1 MDLTPSQLEAVE
13 TGALGQDTCV
23 VAGPGSGKTRVLVE
37 WYQRLVTECRIPPS
51 RILAIT
57 FTEKAANNMKARL
70 ARALAGNP
78 SLRRELERACV
89 STVHGFCARFLRE
102 NAIFAGIDPRFEVL
116 DARQEAALQAA
127 SAREA
132 LDELYTGDPAAARA
146 LIQAIAIP
154 DLAATLPELYDSIR
168 LAGESVEQVD
178 RYPPLEGSVTFAEL
192 QAAIRRLRAEPR
204 GALALNKRALLD
216 EALESADGIL
226 GLSAE
231 PPSRAHFEAVLS
243 FKCNLNNFRGS
254 TPIECRL
261 REIRKKLTEAAIRT
275 LLERYYAAER
285 RTLLA
290 ALRRFDEIY
299 RARKQAAGMLD
310 FDDLEEATL
319 RLLERNEPVRT
330 RLREQFQQV
339 LMDEFQ
345 DTNGLQSK
353 LLDLVRAPNVF
364 YAVGDINQ
372 SIYGFRHAD
381 PEVFHGYRDE
391 VRAKNHR
398 VSELQEN
405 WRSRADILRAT
416 ETILHAAE
424 GIEQR
429 NLIAT
434 RVLPPKEQPSVEV
447 IAVLGSDIEAAQDV
461 EARWIARRILELEGS
476 LAVGEQSRPAE
487 FRDIAVLAR
496 NSEVF
501 SGLTRAFEDSGIP
514 YLINRGRG
522 FFEGR
527 EVVDLVHLLRVISN
541 TRDEISMAAVLRSPL
556 VGVSDEALLRLKQI
570 GNLGAAIRK
579 LPFETGLAFDPEDLA
594 RLKRFGEQLNRW
606 RGWRD
611 SMRFDRLLL
620 TAMAE
625 AGYEWMPG
633 TREGANIE
641 KLLAIARETAGRL
654 TFAAF
659 VEELEEFRGSDAR
672 DFDPPPEDSANAVRI
687 MTVHAAKGLEFP
699 VVFLASLHKGVDPS
713 APSLG
718 FAPGIGLG
726 ARWYNPATGKSKGD
740 MRQCLIRERKTR
752 QEKAESNRLLYVAM
766 TRAEEHLVFSF
777 ACAGKLRNWAAD
789 VAGAFEVD
797 CKAADNKWRTG
808 MIGTFPV
815 AVLCADQAP
824 EPRTASGRP
833 RAQVR
838 ILPRPSLTE
847 GHDSNAAVTAVAQF
861 AHCPRRY
868 YLERYVGWDGA
879 ASRGGSSL
887 ETGLQA
893 HALLARAAVEAHPE
907 ARRLAAAFETSPLA
921 KRAARASRRQRE
933 FDFLLALEDIVL
945 SGQIDLWFEENG
957 ELVLVDY
964 KTDDVDAA
972 ETDSKAHAYG
982 LQLRLYALALE
993 QIAGRLPDKAFV
1005 YFLRPNIA
1013 APVDLHPLF
1022 LHEAQQTVRDFREAQ
1037 EKQEFPLN
1045 VGEHCRRCPFF
1056 RELCP
1061 ATGFAAQTIGC

>member
-70 ARALAGNP
+70 ARALAGSH

-102 NAIFAGIDPRFEVL
+102 NAIFAGIDPQFKVL

-132 LDELYTGDPAAARA
+132 LDELYTGDPAAARG
-146 LIQAIAIP
+146 LIQAIAVP
-154 DLAATLPELYDSIR
+154 DLAAALPELYDSIR
-168 LAGESVEQVD
+168 LAGESVGEVD
-178 RYPPLEGSVTFAEL
+178 RYPRPEGSVTFAEL
-192 QAAIRRLRAEPR
+192 QAAIRRLQAEPR
-204 GALALNKRALLD
+204 GALALNKRALLE
-216 EALESADGIL
+216 EALESAEGIL
-226 GLSAE
+226 ALSAD
-231 PPSRAHFEAVLS
+231 PPSLAHFEAILN
-243 FKCNLNNFRGS
+243 FKCNLNSFRGS
-254 TPIECRL
+254 SPIECQV
-261 REIRKKLTEAAIRT
+261 REIRKKLAEAAIRT

-290 ALRRFDEIY
+290 VLRRFDEIY

-319 RLLERNEPVRT
+319 RLLERNEPARA

-353 LLDLVRAPNVF
+353 LLALVRAPNVF

-372 SIYGFRHAD
+372 SIYGFRYAD

-424 GIEQR
+424 GIER
-429 NLIAT
+429 RKLIAA

-447 IAVLGSDIEAAQDV
+447 IAVLGDDIEV
-461 EARWIARRILELEGS
+461 LWIARRILELEGS
-476 LAVGEQSRPAE
+476 LAVGENSRPAQ

-501 SGLTRAFEDSGIP
+501 GGLTQTFDKLGIP

-527 EVVDLVHLLRVISN
+527 EVVDLVHLLRVIAN
-541 TRDEISMAAVLRSPL
+541 ARDEISMAAVLRSPL

-579 LPFETGLAFDPEDLA
+579 LPFQTELAFDPEDLA
-594 RLKRFGEQLNRW
+594 RLKRFGEQLGRW
-606 RGWRD
+606 RGLRD
-611 SMRFDRLLL
+611 SIGFDRLLL
-620 TAMAE
+620 TALAE
-625 AGYEWMPG
+625 TGYEWTPA

-641 KLLAIARETAGRL
+641 KLLAIAREAAGRL
-654 TFAAF
+654 TFTAF
-659 VEELEEFRGSDAR
+659 VGELEEFRGSDAR

-726 ARWYNPATGKSKGD
+726 ARWYNPATGESKGD
-740 MRQCLIRERKTR
+740 MRQSLIRERKTR

-766 TRAEEHLVFSF
+766 TRAEEHLVLSF
-777 ACAGKLRNWAAD
+777 ACSGKLRNWAAD
-789 VAGAFEVD
+789 VAAAFHVD
-797 CKAADNKWRTG
+797 CRPADNKWRTE
-808 MIGTFPV
+808 IIETLPV
-815 AVLCADQAP
+815 AVLCTDQAP
-824 EPRTASGRP
+824 ERP
-833 RAQVR
+833 IRGSVNGSRAQVR
-838 ILPRPSLTE
+838 IMPRPILTG

-868 YLERYVGWDGA
+868 YLERYAGWEGA

-887 ETGLQA
+887 ELGLQA
-893 HALLARAAVEAHPE
+893 HALLAGATVEAHPE
-907 ARRLAAAFETSPLA
+907 ARRLAAAFEASPLA
-921 KRAARASRRQRE
+921 KRAARASRCERE

-957 ELVLVDY
+957 ELVVVDY

-972 ETDSKAHAYG
+972 EADSKAHAYG

-993 QIAGRLPDKAFV
+993 GVAGQLPDKALV

-1013 APVDLHPLF
+1013 VPADLHPLF
-1022 LHEAQQTVRDFREAQ
+1022 LHEARQTVRDFREAQ
-1037 EKQEFPLN
+1037 EKQEFPLKT
-1045 VGEHCRRCPFF
+1045 GEHCRRCPFF
-1056 RELCP
+1056 MNLCP
-1061 ATGFAAQTIGC
+1061 ARL